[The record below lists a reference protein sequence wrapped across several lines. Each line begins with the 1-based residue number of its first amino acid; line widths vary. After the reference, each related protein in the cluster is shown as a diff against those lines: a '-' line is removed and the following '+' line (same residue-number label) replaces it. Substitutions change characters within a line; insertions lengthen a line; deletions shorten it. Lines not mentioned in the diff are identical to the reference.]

1 MFATVLRS
9 GWVLEP
15 TIEDHINRVRDR
27 LEAGR
32 SILEHLGNAM
42 AYDIEG
48 VEPNP
53 DLSTLSPPL
62 LNAPFYI
69 ATDEQDPQA
78 VEIIRKAG
86 GVLLLDLLT
95 MEDRRE
101 YGWPLLLKDVRAVV
115 EQGVLKH
122 SAYFYGAYM
131 SSFSGT
137 IVNNRAAQGADRR
150 TALLEWSLSI
160 LHHLHC

>member
-1 MFATVLRS
+1 MFATVLGL
-9 GWVLEP
+9 GWVSES

-32 SILEHLGNAM
+32 SILEHLGNAT

-69 ATDEQDPQA
+69 STDEQDPQA
-78 VEIIRKAG
+78 VEVIRKAG
-86 GVLLLDLLT
+86 GVLLSDLLT

-115 EQGVLKH
+115 EQGVLAH
-122 SAYFYGAYM
+122 SAY
-131 SSFSGT
+131 
-137 IVNNRAAQGADRR
+137 
-150 TALLEWSLSI
+150 I
-160 LHHLHC
+160 LQQ